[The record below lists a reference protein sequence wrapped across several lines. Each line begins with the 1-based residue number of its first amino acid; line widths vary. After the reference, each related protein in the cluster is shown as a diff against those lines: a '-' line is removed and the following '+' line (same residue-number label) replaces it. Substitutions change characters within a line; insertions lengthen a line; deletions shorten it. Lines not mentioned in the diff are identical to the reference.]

1 MKKFILNKIINSNAP
16 KWLVLMIDIYITINT
31 FLLAYFIRF
40 NFELSFD
47 TSFFLIKTLIVFVV
61 ALLSFLLI
69 GSYKGIVRHT
79 SYEDSLNIVKANGI
93 ILVIMIGI
101 VIGNRRLDLF
111 EEFTIPLSIL
121 VIHFLL
127 NIFILISSRLLFKKL
142 FTFLISDLKDNRRI
156 MIYGAGEAGLL
167 TYSVLNDSNEIKAEV
182 IGFIDDNKSKIGKR
196 IKGLNVYDTAKIN
209 EAFIEKNN
217 IHEIILAI
225 QQIEA
230 ARLIEIVDKL
240 SKLPVKVKIIP
251 PVKNW
256 IDGNLKLKQIEQVKI
271 EDLLGR
277 DQIVLKNK
285 ILSKE
290 LHNKIVLIT
299 GAAGSIGS
307 EITRQISSYNTQHI
321 ILVDQAESDL
331 YNLQQ
336 FFENKKIK
344 NITSIVADVRNEKRM
359 RSIFEQFK
367 PNYVFHASAYK
378 HVPLMEEN
386 PYEAV
391 FVNVLGTKI
400 IADLSLE
407 FKIEKFVMVSTDK
420 AVNPTNIMGAT
431 KRIAEMYISTLHNL
445 GTTKYITTRF
455 GNVLGSNGS
464 VIPLFKAQIENGG
477 PLTVTH
483 KDMTRY
489 FMTISEACQLVLEAG
504 IMGNGGEIYVF
515 DMGQSMKIYDLALKM
530 IHLSGL
536 KFPDDIDIEI
546 TGLRPGEKIYE
557 ELLANEE
564 STIPTYNEKIMIAQI
579 RELDK
584 KTIQAKIV
592 ELCVL
597 NQELDCNKTVVKMK
611 EIVPEFISKNS
622 KYEQLDIKKATN
634 L

>member
-1 MKKFILNKIINSNAP
+1 
-16 KWLVLMIDIYITINT
+16 
-31 FLLAYFIRF
+31 
-40 NFELSFD
+40 
-47 TSFFLIKTLIVFVV
+47 
-61 ALLSFLLI
+61 
-69 GSYKGIVRHT
+69 
-79 SYEDSLNIVKANGI
+79 
-93 ILVIMIGI
+93 
-101 VIGNRRLDLF
+101 
-111 EEFTIPLSIL
+111 
-121 VIHFLL
+121 
-127 NIFILISSRLLFKKL
+127 
-142 FTFLISDLKDNRRI
+142 
-156 MIYGAGEAGLL
+156 
-167 TYSVLNDSNEIKAEV
+167 
-182 IGFIDDNKSKIGKR
+182 
-196 IKGLNVYDTAKIN
+196 
-209 EAFIEKNN
+209 
-217 IHEIILAI
+217 
-225 QQIEA
+225 
-230 ARLIEIVDKL
+230 
-240 SKLPVKVKIIP
+240 
-251 PVKNW
+251 
-256 IDGNLKLKQIEQVKI
+256 
-271 EDLLGR
+271 
-277 DQIVLKNK
+277 
-285 ILSKE
+285 
-290 LHNKIVLIT
+290 
-299 GAAGSIGS
+299 
-307 EITRQISSYNTQHI
+307 
-321 ILVDQAESDL
+321 
-331 YNLQQ
+331 LQQ

-504 IMGNGGEIYVF
+504 TMGNGGEIYVF

-557 ELLANEE
+557 ELLANGE

-611 EIVPEFISKNS
+611 EIVP
-622 KYEQLDIKKATN
+622 
-634 L
+634 

>member
-1 MKKFILNKIINSNAP
+1 MACLILKNYLIMKKFILNKIINSNAP

-31 FLLAYFIRF
+31 FILAYFIRF

-142 FTFLISDLKDNRRI
+142 FTFLISDLKDNGRI

-240 SKLPVKVKIIP
+240 SKLPVKVKIVP

-504 IMGNGGEIYVF
+504 TMGNGGEIYVF

-557 ELLANEE
+557 ELLANGE

-611 EIVPEFISKNS
+611 EIVP
-622 KYEQLDIKKATN
+622 
-634 L
+634 

>member
-31 FLLAYFIRF
+31 FILAYFIRF

-142 FTFLISDLKDNRRI
+142 FTFLISDLKDNGRI

-240 SKLPVKVKIIP
+240 SKLPVKVKIVP

-504 IMGNGGEIYVF
+504 TMGNGGEIYVF

-557 ELLANEE
+557 ELLANGE

-611 EIVPEFISKNS
+611 EIVP
-622 KYEQLDIKKATN
+622 
-634 L
+634 

>member
-31 FLLAYFIRF
+31 FILAYFIRF

-142 FTFLISDLKDNRRI
+142 FTFLISDLKDNGRI

-240 SKLPVKVKIIP
+240 SKLPVKVKIVP

-290 LHNKIVLIT
+290 LHNN
-299 GAAGSIGS
+299 
-307 EITRQISSYNTQHI
+307 RFN
-321 ILVDQAESDL
+321 
-331 YNLQQ
+331 N
-336 FFENKKIK
+336 
-344 NITSIVADVRNEKRM
+344 
-359 RSIFEQFK
+359 RSCRV
-367 PNYVFHASAYK
+367 Y
-378 HVPLMEEN
+378 
-386 PYEAV
+386 
-391 FVNVLGTKI
+391 
-400 IADLSLE
+400 
-407 FKIEKFVMVSTDK
+407 
-420 AVNPTNIMGAT
+420 
-431 KRIAEMYISTLHNL
+431 
-445 GTTKYITTRF
+445 
-455 GNVLGSNGS
+455 
-464 VIPLFKAQIENGG
+464 
-477 PLTVTH
+477 
-483 KDMTRY
+483 
-489 FMTISEACQLVLEAG
+489 
-504 IMGNGGEIYVF
+504 
-515 DMGQSMKIYDLALKM
+515 
-530 IHLSGL
+530 
-536 KFPDDIDIEI
+536 
-546 TGLRPGEKIYE
+546 
-557 ELLANEE
+557 
-564 STIPTYNEKIMIAQI
+564 
-579 RELDK
+579 RE
-584 KTIQAKIV
+584 
-592 ELCVL
+592 
-597 NQELDCNKTVVKMK
+597 
-611 EIVPEFISKNS
+611 
-622 KYEQLDIKKATN
+622 
-634 L
+634 

>member
-31 FLLAYFIRF
+31 FILAYFIRF

-367 PNYVFHASAYK
+367 PNCVFHASAYK

-557 ELLANEE
+557 ELLANGE